1 MGFLSP
7 RDSMSSSIQ
16 VKTMGSKM
24 NEDDTFSSSQADP
37 FKEDGQSWNS
47 GLRPGDG
54 SGLEPDIIE
63 D

>member
-1 MGFLSP
+1 
-7 RDSMSSSIQ
+7 MSNEPSIQ